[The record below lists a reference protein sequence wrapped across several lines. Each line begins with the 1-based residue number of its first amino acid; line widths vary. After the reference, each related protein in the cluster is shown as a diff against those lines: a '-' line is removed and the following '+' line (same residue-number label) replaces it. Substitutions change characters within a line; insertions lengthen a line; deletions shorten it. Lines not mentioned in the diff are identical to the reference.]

1 MAFKIVTTISEKIK
15 ADNLRI
21 RQLQPL
27 SAPDNASAITTETSL
42 LPPPHQTTQRAARL
56 RPEDPPPSPP
66 LREKQAILSIAPLIR
81 CPRLVINHSDPVPGT
96 LGPPSHYTKLLC
108 DMLLNLPLLYHS

>member
-15 ADNLRI
+15 ADNLLI

-56 RPEDPPPSPP
+56 RPEDPPPSPRKTGHIVNCSFNQVSQTRNQSLRSSPGDAWPP
-66 LREKQAILSIAPLIR
+66 LPLHKAPL
-81 CPRLVINHSDPVPGT
+81 
-96 LGPPSHYTKLLC
+96 
-108 DMLLNLPLLYHS
+108 

>member
-15 ADNLRI
+15 ADNLLI

-56 RPEDPPPSPP
+56 RPEDPPPPHRS
-66 LREKQAILSIAPLIR
+66 EKNRPYCQ
-81 CPRLVINHSDPVPGT
+81 
-96 LGPPSHYTKLLC
+96 LL
-108 DMLLNLPLLYHS
+108 L

>member
-15 ADNLRI
+15 ADNLLI

-42 LPPPHQTTQRAARL
+42 LPPPPPDNPTRSSPAPRGSAPLPTAPRKTGHIVNCSFNQVSQTRNQSL
-56 RPEDPPPSPP
+56 RSSPGDAWPP
-66 LREKQAILSIAPLIR
+66 LPLHKAPL
-81 CPRLVINHSDPVPGT
+81 
-96 LGPPSHYTKLLC
+96 
-108 DMLLNLPLLYHS
+108 